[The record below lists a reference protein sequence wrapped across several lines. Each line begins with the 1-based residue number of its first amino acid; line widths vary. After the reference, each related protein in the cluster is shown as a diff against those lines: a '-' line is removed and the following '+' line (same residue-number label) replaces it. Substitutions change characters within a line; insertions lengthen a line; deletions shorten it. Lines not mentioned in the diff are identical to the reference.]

1 MLRFYT
7 PGRPLRF
14 GWPIGVVTVKIVPS
28 ILYVALSTMT
38 SQTDLSKLK
47 PTADSLLERAV
58 QAGHIPGVVAA
69 ASSSQ
74 GTVYEAAFGERAL
87 GQGVAMTPDTV
98 FWLASMTK
106 PIVGAAAMQ
115 LVEQGKLTLDEPA
128 AKFLPELAD
137 VKLLT
142 GWDSAGQLL
151 LQAPK
156 AQITLRQLLTHT
168 AGFTSDIWNA
178 DSARYLKTMNLPRA
192 GSGKKIALSVPLT
205 FEPGTRWEYGINI
218 DWAGQVIAAVSGM
231 RLGEYIQKN
240 IAEPLG
246 MDSTG
251 FRISPSMRARLAT
264 VHQRDPLTGTLSTT
278 PFEVS
283 QDTEFDP
290 GGGGLYST
298 AGDYLRFTRM
308 ILNQGRGNG
317 HQILK
322 PETVALM
329 SKNAMGPLRVNLLRT
344 QNPAA
349 SLDAE
354 FFTGIEKSWGLTFM
368 INEQQAPTGRSAG
381 SLAWA
386 GLPNAFFWIDPKKDL
401 AGVILMQVLPFVDP
415 HALGLFTA
423 YEKAVYE
430 QIG

>member
-1 MLRFYT
+1 M
-7 PGRPLRF
+7 
-14 GWPIGVVTVKIVPS
+14 ICS
-28 ILYVALSTMT
+28 I
-38 SQTDLSKLK
+38 DISKLK
-47 PTADSLLERAV
+47 PNADHLLQQAV
-58 QAGHIPGVVAA
+58 LAGHVPGVVAA
-69 ASSSQ
+69 ASSSE

-87 GQGVAMTPDTV
+87 GRGVAMTPDTV

-142 GWDSAGQLL
+142 GWDSSGQPL

-156 AQITLRQLLTHT
+156 AQMTLRQLLTHT
-168 AGFTSDIWNA
+168 AGFTSDIWNM

-218 DWAGQVIAAVSGM
+218 DWVGQVVAAVSGM

-240 IAEPLG
+240 ITEPLG
-246 MDSTG
+246 MTSTG
-251 FRISPSMRARLAT
+251 FRISPSMRTRLAT
-264 VHQRDPLTGTLSTT
+264 VHQRDTVTGMLSTT
-278 PFEVS
+278 PFEVP

-317 HQILK
+317 HQLLK

-329 SKNAMGPLRVNLLRT
+329 SKNAMGPLRVSLLRT

-354 FFTGIEKSWGLTFM
+354 FFPGIEKSWGLTFM
-368 INEQQAPTGRSAG
+368 INEQQAPTGRSTG

-401 AGVILMQVLPFVDP
+401 AGVILMQLLPFVDP
-415 HALGLFTA
+415 HAIGLFTA
-423 YEKAVYE
+423 YEKAVYAASE
-430 QIG
+430 

>member
-1 MLRFYT
+1 
-7 PGRPLRF
+7 
-14 GWPIGVVTVKIVPS
+14 
-28 ILYVALSTMT
+28 MT
-38 SQTDLSKLK
+38 KTLNTSKLK
-47 PTADSLLERAV
+47 QTADTVLLNAV
-58 QAGHIPGVVAA
+58 QAGHIPGVVASV
-69 ASSSQ
+69 SS
-74 GTVYEAAFGERAL
+74 GNDTLYEAAFGERAL

-128 AKFLPELAD
+128 AKILPELAE

-142 GWDSAGQLL
+142 GWDAAGKPLL
-151 LQAPK
+151 RAPK
-156 AQITLRQLLTHT
+156 TQITLRQLLTHT

-218 DWAGQVIAAVSGM
+218 DWAGQLVAAASGM
-231 RLGEYIQKN
+231 RLGEYLQKN
-240 IAEPLG
+240 ITGPLG
-246 MDSTG
+246 MSNTG
-251 FRISPSMRARLAT
+251 FRISANMRARLAT
-264 VHQRDPLTGTLSTT
+264 VHQRDPVTGALNTT
-278 PFEVS
+278 PFEVP
-283 QDTEFDP
+283 QETEFDP

-298 AGDYLRFTRM
+298 AGDYLRFSR
-308 ILNQGRGNG
+308 IVLNQGRGNG
-317 HQILK
+317 QQLLK
-322 PETVALM
+322 PETLALM
-329 SKNAMGPLRVNLLRT
+329 SKNAMGPLRVNFLST

-354 FFTGIEKSWGLTFM
+354 FFPGIEKTWGLTFM

-386 GLPNAFFWIDPKKDL
+386 GLPNAFFWIDPTKDL

-415 HALGLFTA
+415 RALGLFTD
-423 YEKAVYE
+423 YEKAVYAAYA
-430 QIG
+430 

>member
-1 MLRFYT
+1 
-7 PGRPLRF
+7 
-14 GWPIGVVTVKIVPS
+14 
-28 ILYVALSTMT
+28 MT
-38 SQTDLSKLK
+38 NTLTTSKLK
-47 PTADSLLERAV
+47 QTADAVLLNAV
-58 QAGHIPGVVAA
+58 QAGHIPGVVASV
-69 ASSSQ
+69 SSGH
-74 GTVYEAAFGERAL
+74 GTLYEAAFGERAL

-128 AKFLPELAD
+128 AKILPELAE

-142 GWDSAGQLL
+142 GWDAAGKPLL
-151 LQAPK
+151 RAPK
-156 AQITLRQLLTHT
+156 TQITLRQLLTHT

-218 DWAGQVIAAVSGM
+218 DWAGQLVAAASGM
-231 RLGEYIQKN
+231 RLGEYLQKN
-240 IAEPLG
+240 ITGPLG
-246 MDSTG
+246 MSNTG
-251 FRISPSMRARLAT
+251 FRISANMRARLAT
-264 VHQRDPLTGTLSTT
+264 VHQRDPVTGALNTT
-278 PFEVS
+278 PFEVP
-283 QDTEFDP
+283 QETEFDP

-298 AGDYLRFTRM
+298 AGDYLRFSRM

-317 HQILK
+317 QQLLK
-322 PETVALM
+322 PETLALM
-329 SKNAMGPLRVNLLRT
+329 SKNAMGPLRVNFLST

-354 FFTGIEKSWGLTFM
+354 FFPGIEKTWGLTFM

-386 GLPNAFFWIDPKKDL
+386 GLPNAFFWIDPTKDL

-415 HALGLFTA
+415 RALGLFTD
-423 YEKAVYE
+423 YETAVYAAYT
-430 QIG
+430 

>member
-1 MLRFYT
+1 MT
-7 PGRPLRF
+7 HPLN
-14 GWPIGVVTVKIVPS
+14 IS
-28 ILYVALSTMT
+28 A
-38 SQTDLSKLK
+38 LK
-47 PTADSLLERAV
+47 PSADALLKQAV
-58 QAGHIPGVVAA
+58 SAGHLPGVVAA
-69 ASSSQ
+69 ASSADE
-74 GTVYEAAFGERAL
+74 TVYEAAYGERKL

-115 LVEQGKLTLDEPA
+115 LVEQGKLKLDEPA
-128 AKFLPELAD
+128 ARVLPELAE

-142 GWDSAGQLL
+142 GWDAQGQPLL
-151 LQAPK
+151 RAPK
-156 AQITLRQLLTHT
+156 TQLTLRQLLTHT
-168 AGFTSDIWNA
+168 AGFTSDIWNI

-205 FEPGTRWEYGINI
+205 FEPGERWEYGINI
-218 DWAGQVIAAVSGM
+218 DWVGQMVAAASGM
-231 RLGEYIQKN
+231 RLGEYLQKN
-240 IAEPLG
+240 ITEPLG
-246 MDSTG
+246 MTSTG

-264 VHQRDPLTGTLSTT
+264 VHQRDPATGLLSPT
-278 PFEVS
+278 PFEVP
-283 QDTEFDP
+283 QETEFDP

-308 ILNQGRGNG
+308 ILKQGRGNG

-329 SKNAMGPLRVNLLRT
+329 STNAMGPLRVNLLRT

-354 FFTGIEKSWGLTFM
+354 FFPCVEKSWGLTFM
-368 INEQQAPTGRSAG
+368 INEQLAPTGRSAG

-386 GLPNAFFWIDPKKDL
+386 GVPNAFFWIDPKKDL
-401 AGVILMQVLPFVDP
+401 AGVILMQVLPFVDTQ
-415 HALGLFTA
+415 AIKLFTE
-423 YEKAVYE
+423 YEKAVYASVA
-430 QIG
+430 

>member
-1 MLRFYT
+1 MIC
-7 PGRPLRF
+7 
-14 GWPIGVVTVKIVPS
+14 PIDI
-28 ILYVALSTMT
+28 
-38 SQTDLSKLK
+38 SKLK
-47 PTADSLLERAV
+47 PTADGLLEQAV

-87 GQGVAMTPDTV
+87 GRGVAMTTDTV

-137 VKLLT
+137 VKLLS
-142 GWDSAGQLL
+142 GWDSTGQPVVR
-151 LQAPK
+151 APQ

-168 AGFTSDIWNA
+168 AGFTSDIWNV

-218 DWAGQVIAAVSGM
+218 DWAGQVVAAVSGM

-246 MDSTG
+246 MSNTG
-251 FRISPSMRARLAT
+251 FKISPSMRSRLAT
-264 VHQRDPLTGTLSTT
+264 VHQRDPLTGVLSTT

-317 HQILK
+317 NQILK
-322 PETVALM
+322 PETIALM
-329 SKNAMGPLRVNLLRT
+329 SKNAMGPLRVSLLRT

-354 FFTGIEKSWGLTFM
+354 FFPGIEKSWGLTFM
-368 INEQQAPTGRSAG
+368 INEQQAPTGRSIG

-415 HALGLFTA
+415 HAIGLFTA
-423 YEKAVYE
+423 YEKAVYAANE
-430 QIG
+430 

>member
-1 MLRFYT
+1 MT
-7 PGRPLRF
+7 N
-14 GWPIGVVTVKIVPS
+14 PIDI
-28 ILYVALSTMT
+28 
-38 SQTDLSKLK
+38 SKLK
-47 PTADSLLERAV
+47 QNADGLLEQAV
-58 QAGHIPGVVAA
+58 QAGQIPGVVAA

-137 VKLLT
+137 VKLLS
-142 GWDSAGQLL
+142 GWDSNGQPL

-178 DSARYLKTMNLPRA
+178 DSARYLKTMGLPRA

-218 DWAGQVIAAVSGM
+218 DWAGQVVAAVSGM

-240 IAEPLG
+240 ITEPLG
-246 MDSTG
+246 MGSTG
-251 FRISPSMRARLAT
+251 FRITPSMRARLAT
-264 VHQRDPLTGTLSTT
+264 VHQRDAHSGLLNTT
-278 PFEVS
+278 PFEVP
-283 QDTEFDP
+283 QETEFDP

-298 AGDYLRFTRM
+298 AGDYLSFTRM

-329 SKNAMGPLRVNLLRT
+329 SKNAMGPLRVGLLRT
-344 QNPAA
+344 QNTAA

-354 FFTGIEKSWGLTFM
+354 FFTGIEKTWGLTFM

-401 AGVILMQVLPFVDP
+401 AGVILMQVLPFVDT
-415 HALGLFTA
+415 HAIGLFTA
-423 YEKAVYE
+423 YEKAVYTACA
-430 QIG
+430 

>member
-1 MLRFYT
+1 MIS
-7 PGRPLRF
+7 
-14 GWPIGVVTVKIVPS
+14 PIDI
-28 ILYVALSTMT
+28 
-38 SQTDLSKLK
+38 SKLK
-47 PTADSLLERAV
+47 PTADGLLEQAV
-58 QAGHIPGVVAA
+58 QAGHVPGVVAA

-142 GWDSAGQLL
+142 GWDSTGQPLVR
-151 LQAPK
+151 APK

-168 AGFTSDIWNA
+168 AGFTSDIWNV

-218 DWAGQVIAAVSGM
+218 DWAGQVVAAVSGM
-231 RLGEYIQKN
+231 RLGAYIQKN
-240 IAEPLG
+240 ITEPLG
-246 MDSTG
+246 MSSTG
-251 FRISPSMRARLAT
+251 FRISPSMRSRLAT
-264 VHQRDPLTGTLSTT
+264 VHQRDPLTGVLNTT
-278 PFEVS
+278 PFEVP
-283 QDTEFDP
+283 QETEFDP

-317 HQILK
+317 HQILQ
-322 PETVALM
+322 PETIALM
-329 SKNAMGPLRVNLLRT
+329 SKNAMGPLRVSLLRT

-415 HALGLFTA
+415 QAIGLFTA
-423 YEKAVYE
+423 YEKAVYAAT
-430 QIG
+430 

>member
-1 MLRFYT
+1 M
-7 PGRPLRF
+7 
-14 GWPIGVVTVKIVPS
+14 ICS
-28 ILYVALSTMT
+28 I
-38 SQTDLSKLK
+38 DISKLK
-47 PTADSLLERAV
+47 PNADHLLQQAV
-58 QAGHIPGVVAA
+58 LAGHVPGVVAA
-69 ASSSQ
+69 ASSSE

-87 GQGVAMTPDTV
+87 GRGVAMTPDTV

-142 GWDSAGQLL
+142 GWDSSGQPL

-156 AQITLRQLLTHT
+156 AQMTLRQLLTHT
-168 AGFTSDIWNA
+168 AGFTSDIWNM

-192 GSGKKIALSVPLT
+192 GSGKKVALSVPLT

-218 DWAGQVIAAVSGM
+218 DWVGQVVAAVSGM

-240 IAEPLG
+240 ITEPLG
-246 MDSTG
+246 MTSTG
-251 FRISPSMRARLAT
+251 FRISPSMRTRLAT
-264 VHQRDPLTGTLSTT
+264 VHQRDTVTGMLSTT
-278 PFEVS
+278 PFEVP

-317 HQILK
+317 HQLLK

-329 SKNAMGPLRVNLLRT
+329 SKNAMGPLRVSLLRT

-354 FFTGIEKSWGLTFM
+354 FFPGIEKSWGLTFM
-368 INEQQAPTGRSAG
+368 INEQQAPTGRSTG

-401 AGVILMQVLPFVDP
+401 AGVILMQLLPFVDP
-415 HALGLFTA
+415 HAIGLFTA
-423 YEKAVYE
+423 YEKAVYAASE
-430 QIG
+430 

>member
-1 MLRFYT
+1 M
-7 PGRPLRF
+7 
-14 GWPIGVVTVKIVPS
+14 ICS
-28 ILYVALSTMT
+28 I
-38 SQTDLSKLK
+38 DISKLK
-47 PTADSLLERAV
+47 PNADHLLQQAV
-58 QAGHIPGVVAA
+58 QAGHVPGVVVA
-69 ASSSQ
+69 ASSSE

-87 GQGVAMTPDTV
+87 GRGVAMTPDTV

-128 AKFLPELAD
+128 AKFLPELAG

-142 GWDSAGQLL
+142 GWDSSGQPL

-168 AGFTSDIWNA
+168 AGFTSDIWNV

-218 DWAGQVIAAVSGM
+218 DWVGQVVAAVSGM

-246 MDSTG
+246 MGSTG
-251 FRISPSMRARLAT
+251 FKISPSMRSRLAT
-264 VHQRDPLTGTLSTT
+264 VHQRDTLTGVLSPTS
-278 PFEVS
+278 FEVS

-317 HQILK
+317 HQLLK

-329 SKNAMGPLRVNLLRT
+329 SKNAMGPLRVSLLRT

-354 FFTGIEKSWGLTFM
+354 FFPGIEKSWGLTFM
-368 INEQQAPTGRSAG
+368 INEQQAPTGRSTG

-401 AGVILMQVLPFVDP
+401 AGVILMQLLPFVDP
-415 HALGLFTA
+415 HAIGLFTA
-423 YEKAVYE
+423 YEKAVYAASE
-430 QIG
+430 

>member
-1 MLRFYT
+1 MT
-7 PGRPLRF
+7 N
-14 GWPIGVVTVKIVPS
+14 
-28 ILYVALSTMT
+28 ILNT
-38 SQTDLSKLK
+38 SKLK
-47 PTADSLLERAV
+47 QTADTVLLNAV
-58 QAGHIPGVVAA
+58 QVGHIPGVVASV
-69 ASSSQ
+69 SS
-74 GTVYEAAFGERAL
+74 GNDTLYEAAFGERAL

-128 AKFLPELAD
+128 AKILPELAE

-142 GWDSAGQLL
+142 GWDAAGKPLL
-151 LQAPK
+151 RSPTT
-156 AQITLRQLLTHT
+156 QITLRQLLTHT

-218 DWAGQVIAAVSGM
+218 DWAGQLVAAASGM
-231 RLGEYIQKN
+231 RLGEYLQKN
-240 IAEPLG
+240 ITGPLG
-246 MDSTG
+246 MSSTG
-251 FRISPSMRARLAT
+251 FRISANMRARLAT
-264 VHQRDPLTGTLSTT
+264 VHQRDPVTGALNTT
-278 PFEVS
+278 PFEVP
-283 QDTEFDP
+283 QETEFDP
-290 GGGGLYST
+290 GGGGMYST
-298 AGDYLRFTRM
+298 AGDYLRFSRM

-317 HQILK
+317 QQLLK
-322 PETVALM
+322 PETLALM
-329 SKNAMGPLRVNLLRT
+329 SKNAMGPLRVNFLRT

-349 SLDAE
+349 SLDTE
-354 FFTGIEKSWGLTFM
+354 FFPGIEKTWGLTFM

-386 GLPNAFFWIDPKKDL
+386 GLPNAFFWIDPTKDL

-415 HALGLFTA
+415 RALGLFTD
-423 YEKAVYE
+423 YETAVYAAYT
-430 QIG
+430 

>member
-1 MLRFYT
+1 M
-7 PGRPLRF
+7 
-14 GWPIGVVTVKIVPS
+14 ICS
-28 ILYVALSTMT
+28 I
-38 SQTDLSKLK
+38 DISKLK
-47 PTADSLLERAV
+47 PNADHLLQQAV
-58 QAGHIPGVVAA
+58 QAGHVPGVVAA
-69 ASSSQ
+69 ASSSE

-87 GQGVAMTPDTV
+87 GRGVAMTPDTV

-128 AKFLPELAD
+128 AKFLPELAG

-142 GWDSAGQLL
+142 GWDSSGQPL

-168 AGFTSDIWNA
+168 AGFTSDIWNV

-218 DWAGQVIAAVSGM
+218 DWVGQVVAAVSGM

-246 MDSTG
+246 MGSTG
-251 FRISPSMRARLAT
+251 FKISPSMRSRLAT
-264 VHQRDPLTGTLSTT
+264 VHQRDTLTGVLSPTS
-278 PFEVS
+278 FEVS

-317 HQILK
+317 HQLLK

-329 SKNAMGPLRVNLLRT
+329 SKNAMGPLRVSLLRT

-354 FFTGIEKSWGLTFM
+354 IFPGIEKSWGLTFM
-368 INEQQAPTGRSAG
+368 INEQQAPTGRSTG

-401 AGVILMQVLPFVDP
+401 AGVILMQLLPFVDP
-415 HALGLFTA
+415 HAIGLFTA
-423 YEKAVYE
+423 YEKAVYAASE
-430 QIG
+430 

>member
-1 MLRFYT
+1 MIC
-7 PGRPLRF
+7 
-14 GWPIGVVTVKIVPS
+14 PIDI
-28 ILYVALSTMT
+28 
-38 SQTDLSKLK
+38 SKLK
-47 PTADSLLERAV
+47 PTADNLLEQAV

-74 GTVYEAAFGERAL
+74 DTVYEAAFGERAL

-142 GWDSAGQLL
+142 GWDSTGQPVVR
-151 LQAPK
+151 APL

-168 AGFTSDIWNA
+168 AGFTSDIWNV

-218 DWAGQVIAAVSGM
+218 DWVGQIVAAVSGM

-246 MDSTG
+246 MGSTG
-251 FRISPSMRARLAT
+251 FKISPSMRTRLAT
-264 VHQRDPLTGTLSTT
+264 VHQRDTLTGVLSPT

-322 PETVALM
+322 PETIALM
-329 SKNAMGPLRVNLLRT
+329 SKNAMGPLRVGLLRT

-354 FFTGIEKSWGLTFM
+354 FFPGIEKSWGLTCM
-368 INEQQAPTGRSAG
+368 INEQQAPTGRSTG

-415 HALGLFTA
+415 HAIGLFTE
-423 YEKAVYE
+423 YEKAVYAASE
-430 QIG
+430 

>member
-1 MLRFYT
+1 
-7 PGRPLRF
+7 
-14 GWPIGVVTVKIVPS
+14 
-28 ILYVALSTMT
+28 MT
-38 SQTDLSKLK
+38 KTLNTSKLK
-47 PTADSLLERAV
+47 QTADTVLLNAV
-58 QAGHIPGVVAA
+58 QAGHIPGVVASV
-69 ASSSQ
+69 SS
-74 GTVYEAAFGERAL
+74 GNDTLYEAAFGERAL

-128 AKFLPELAD
+128 AKILPELAE

-142 GWDSAGQLL
+142 GWDAAGKHLL
-151 LQAPK
+151 RAPK
-156 AQITLRQLLTHT
+156 TQITLRQLLTHT
-168 AGFTSDIWNA
+168 AGFTSDLWTA

-218 DWAGQVIAAVSGM
+218 DWAGQLVAAASGM
-231 RLGEYIQKN
+231 RLGEYLQKN
-240 IAEPLG
+240 ITGPLG
-246 MDSTG
+246 MSNTG
-251 FRISPSMRARLAT
+251 FRISANMRARLAT
-264 VHQRDPLTGTLSTT
+264 VHQRDPVTGALNTT
-278 PFEVS
+278 PFEVP
-283 QDTEFDP
+283 QETEFDP

-298 AGDYLRFTRM
+298 AGDYLRFSRM

-317 HQILK
+317 QQLLK
-322 PETVALM
+322 PETLALM
-329 SKNAMGPLRVNLLRT
+329 SKNAMGPLRVNFLST

-354 FFTGIEKSWGLTFM
+354 FFPGIEKTWGLTFM

-386 GLPNAFFWIDPKKDL
+386 GLPNAFFWIDPTKDL

-415 HALGLFTA
+415 RALGLFTD
-423 YEKAVYE
+423 YETAVYAAYT
-430 QIG
+430 

>member
-1 MLRFYT
+1 M
-7 PGRPLRF
+7 
-14 GWPIGVVTVKIVPS
+14 ICS
-28 ILYVALSTMT
+28 I
-38 SQTDLSKLK
+38 DISKLK
-47 PTADSLLERAV
+47 PNADHLLQQAV
-58 QAGHIPGVVAA
+58 LAGHVPGVVAA
-69 ASSSQ
+69 ASSSE

-87 GQGVAMTPDTV
+87 GRGVAMTPDTV

-142 GWDSAGQLL
+142 GWDSSGQPL

-168 AGFTSDIWNA
+168 AGFTSDIWNM

-218 DWAGQVIAAVSGM
+218 DWVGQVVAAVSGM

-240 IAEPLG
+240 ITEPLG
-246 MDSTG
+246 MTSTG
-251 FRISPSMRARLAT
+251 FRISPSMRTRLAT
-264 VHQRDPLTGTLSTT
+264 VHQRDTVTGVLNTT
-278 PFEVS
+278 PFEVP

-317 HQILK
+317 HQLLK

-329 SKNAMGPLRVNLLRT
+329 SKNAMGPLRVSLLRT

-354 FFTGIEKSWGLTFM
+354 FFPGIEKSWGLTFM
-368 INEQQAPTGRSAG
+368 INEQQAPTGRSTG
-381 SLAWA
+381 GLAWA

-401 AGVILMQVLPFVDP
+401 AGVILMQLLPFVDP
-415 HALGLFTA
+415 HAIGLFTA
-423 YEKAVYE
+423 YEKAVYAASE
-430 QIG
+430 

>member
-1 MLRFYT
+1 M
-7 PGRPLRF
+7 
-14 GWPIGVVTVKIVPS
+14 ICS
-28 ILYVALSTMT
+28 I
-38 SQTDLSKLK
+38 DISKLN
-47 PTADSLLERAV
+47 PNADHLLQQAV
-58 QAGHIPGVVAA
+58 QAGHVPGVVAA

-87 GQGVAMTPDTV
+87 GRGVAMTPDTV

-128 AKFLPELAD
+128 AKFLPELAG

-142 GWDSAGQLL
+142 GWDSSGQPL

-168 AGFTSDIWNA
+168 AGFTSDIWNV

-218 DWAGQVIAAVSGM
+218 DWVGQVVAAVSGM

-246 MDSTG
+246 MGSTG
-251 FRISPSMRARLAT
+251 FKISPSMRSRLAT
-264 VHQRDPLTGTLSTT
+264 VHQRDTLTGVLSPTS
-278 PFEVS
+278 FEVS

-317 HQILK
+317 HQLLK

-329 SKNAMGPLRVNLLRT
+329 SKNAMGPLRVSLLRT

-354 FFTGIEKSWGLTFM
+354 FFPGIEKSWGLTFM
-368 INEQQAPTGRSAG
+368 INEQQAPTGRSTG

-401 AGVILMQVLPFVDP
+401 AGVILMQLLPFVDP
-415 HALGLFTA
+415 HAIGLFTA
-423 YEKAVYE
+423 YEKAVYAASE
-430 QIG
+430 

>member
-1 MLRFYT
+1 
-7 PGRPLRF
+7 
-14 GWPIGVVTVKIVPS
+14 
-28 ILYVALSTMT
+28 MT
-38 SQTDLSKLK
+38 KTLNTSKLK
-47 PTADSLLERAV
+47 QTADTVLLNAV
-58 QAGHIPGVVAA
+58 QAGHIPGVVASV
-69 ASSSQ
+69 SS
-74 GTVYEAAFGERAL
+74 GNDTLYEAAFGERAL

-128 AKFLPELAD
+128 AKILPELAE

-142 GWDSAGQLL
+142 GWDAAGKPLL
-151 LQAPK
+151 RAPK
-156 AQITLRQLLTHT
+156 TQITLRQLLTHT

-218 DWAGQVIAAVSGM
+218 DWAGQLVAAASGM
-231 RLGEYIQKN
+231 RLGEYLQKN
-240 IAEPLG
+240 ITGPLG
-246 MDSTG
+246 MSNTG
-251 FRISPSMRARLAT
+251 FRISANMRARLAT
-264 VHQRDPLTGTLSTT
+264 VHQRDPVTGALNTT
-278 PFEVS
+278 PFEVP
-283 QDTEFDP
+283 QETEFDP

-298 AGDYLRFTRM
+298 AGDYLRFSRM

-317 HQILK
+317 QQLLK
-322 PETVALM
+322 SETLALM
-329 SKNAMGPLRVNLLRT
+329 SKNAMGPLRVNFLST

-354 FFTGIEKSWGLTFM
+354 FFPGIEKTWGLTFM

-386 GLPNAFFWIDPKKDL
+386 GLPNAFFWIDPTKDL

-415 HALGLFTA
+415 RALGLFTD
-423 YEKAVYE
+423 YEKAVYAAYA
-430 QIG
+430 

>member
-1 MLRFYT
+1 
-7 PGRPLRF
+7 
-14 GWPIGVVTVKIVPS
+14 
-28 ILYVALSTMT
+28 MT
-38 SQTDLSKLK
+38 KTLNTSKLK
-47 PTADSLLERAV
+47 QTADTVLLNAV
-58 QAGHIPGVVAA
+58 QAGHIPGVVASV
-69 ASSSQ
+69 SS
-74 GTVYEAAFGERAL
+74 GNDTLYEAAFGERAL

-128 AKFLPELAD
+128 AKILPELAE

-142 GWDSAGQLL
+142 GWDAAGKPLL
-151 LQAPK
+151 RAPTT
-156 AQITLRQLLTHT
+156 QITLRQLLTHT

-218 DWAGQVIAAVSGM
+218 DWAGQLVAAASGM
-231 RLGEYIQKN
+231 RLGEYLQKN
-240 IAEPLG
+240 ITGPLG
-246 MDSTG
+246 MSNTG
-251 FRISPSMRARLAT
+251 FRISANMRARLAT
-264 VHQRDPLTGTLSTT
+264 VHQRDPVTGALNTT
-278 PFEVS
+278 PFEVP
-283 QDTEFDP
+283 QETEFDP

-298 AGDYLRFTRM
+298 AGDYLRFSRM

-317 HQILK
+317 QQLLK
-322 PETVALM
+322 PETLALM
-329 SKNAMGPLRVNLLRT
+329 SKNAMGPLRVNFLST

-354 FFTGIEKSWGLTFM
+354 FFPGIEKTWGLTFM

-386 GLPNAFFWIDPKKDL
+386 GLPNAFFWIDPTKDL

-415 HALGLFTA
+415 RALGLFTD
-423 YEKAVYE
+423 YEKAVYAAYA
-430 QIG
+430 

>member
-1 MLRFYT
+1 MNSR
-7 PGRPLRF
+7 
-14 GWPIGVVTVKIVPS
+14 I
-28 ILYVALSTMT
+28 
-38 SQTDLSKLK
+38 DLSKLK
-47 PTADSLLERAV
+47 SNADNLLQCAV
-58 QAGHIPGVVAA
+58 KAGHVPGVVAA
-69 ASSSQ
+69 ASTSQ
-74 GTVYEAAFGERAL
+74 GTVYEAAYGERAL
-87 GQGVAMTPDTV
+87 GRGGAMTPDTV

-106 PIVGAAAMQ
+106 PLVGAAAMQ
-115 LVEQGKLTLDEPA
+115 LVERGKLTLDEPA
-128 AKFLPELAD
+128 AKFLPELAE
-137 VKLLT
+137 VKLLA
-142 GWDSAGQLL
+142 GWDASGQPVM
-151 LQAPK
+151 QAPK
-156 AQITLRQLLTHT
+156 TQITLRQLLTHT
-168 AGFTSDIWNA
+168 AGFTSDIWNVN
-178 DSARYLKTMNLPRA
+178 SARYLKTMNLPRA

-218 DWAGQVIAAVSGM
+218 DWAGQVVASVSGM

-246 MDSTG
+246 MSSTG
-251 FRISPSMRARLAT
+251 FKISPNMRARLAT
-264 VHQRDPLTGTLSTT
+264 VHQRDILTGVLSTT

-329 SKNAMGPLRVNLLRT
+329 SKNAMGPLRVSLLRT

-354 FFTGIEKSWGLTFM
+354 FFPGVEKSWGLTFM

-423 YEKAVYE
+423 YEKAVYAACE
-430 QIG
+430 

>member
-1 MLRFYT
+1 MIC
-7 PGRPLRF
+7 
-14 GWPIGVVTVKIVPS
+14 PIDI
-28 ILYVALSTMT
+28 
-38 SQTDLSKLK
+38 SKLK
-47 PTADSLLERAV
+47 PTADTLLKQAV
-58 QAGHIPGVVAA
+58 QAGHVPGVVAA
-69 ASSSQ
+69 ASSSE
-74 GTVYEAAFGERAL
+74 GTIYEAAFGERAL

-128 AKFLPELAD
+128 AQFLPELAD

-142 GWDSAGQLL
+142 GWDSTGQPVVR
-151 LQAPK
+151 APQ

-168 AGFTSDIWNA
+168 AGFTSDIWNV

-218 DWAGQVIAAVSGM
+218 DWVGQVVAAVSGM

-240 IAEPLG
+240 ITEPLG
-246 MDSTG
+246 MTSTG
-251 FRISPSMRARLAT
+251 FRISPSMRMRLAT
-264 VHQRDPLTGTLSTT
+264 VHQRDTVTGTLSTT

-317 HQILK
+317 HQLLK
-322 PETVALM
+322 PETIALM
-329 SKNAMGPLRVNLLRT
+329 SKNAMGPLRVSLLHT

-354 FFTGIEKSWGLTFM
+354 FFPGIEKSWGLTFM
-368 INEQQAPTGRSAG
+368 INEQQAPTGRSTG

-415 HALGLFTA
+415 QALGLFTA
-423 YEKAVYE
+423 YEKSVYAASE
-430 QIG
+430 

>member
-142 GWDSAGQLL
+142 GWDSAGQPL

-192 GSGKKIALSVPLT
+192 GSGKKIALSVPLI

-344 QNPAA
+344 QNQAA

>member
-1 MLRFYT
+1 
-7 PGRPLRF
+7 
-14 GWPIGVVTVKIVPS
+14 
-28 ILYVALSTMT
+28 MT
-38 SQTDLSKLK
+38 NTLTTSKLK
-47 PTADSLLERAV
+47 QTADTVLLNAV
-58 QAGHIPGVVAA
+58 QAGHIPGVVASV
-69 ASSSQ
+69 SS
-74 GTVYEAAFGERAL
+74 GNDTLYEAAFGERAL

-128 AKFLPELAD
+128 AKILPELAE

-142 GWDSAGQLL
+142 GWDAAGKPLL
-151 LQAPK
+151 RAPK
-156 AQITLRQLLTHT
+156 TQITLRQLLTHT

-218 DWAGQVIAAVSGM
+218 DWAGQLVAAASGM
-231 RLGEYIQKN
+231 RLGEYLQKN
-240 IAEPLG
+240 ITGPLG
-246 MDSTG
+246 MSNTG
-251 FRISPSMRARLAT
+251 FRISANMRARLAT
-264 VHQRDPLTGTLSTT
+264 VHQRDPVTGALNTT
-278 PFEVS
+278 PFEVP
-283 QDTEFDP
+283 QETEFDP

-298 AGDYLRFTRM
+298 AGDYLRFSRM

-317 HQILK
+317 QQLLK
-322 PETVALM
+322 PETLALM
-329 SKNAMGPLRVNLLRT
+329 SKNAMGPLRVNFLST

-354 FFTGIEKSWGLTFM
+354 FFPGIEKTWGLTFM

-386 GLPNAFFWIDPKKDL
+386 GLPNAFFWIDPTKDL

-415 HALGLFTA
+415 RALGLFTD
-423 YEKAVYE
+423 YEKAVYAAYA
-430 QIG
+430 

>member
-1 MLRFYT
+1 
-7 PGRPLRF
+7 
-14 GWPIGVVTVKIVPS
+14 
-28 ILYVALSTMT
+28 
-38 SQTDLSKLK
+38 
-47 PTADSLLERAV
+47 
-58 QAGHIPGVVAA
+58 
-69 ASSSQ
+69 
-74 GTVYEAAFGERAL
+74 
-87 GQGVAMTPDTV
+87 
-98 FWLASMTK
+98 MTK

-142 GWDSAGQLL
+142 GWDSSGQPL

-156 AQITLRQLLTHT
+156 TQITLRQLLTHT
-168 AGFTSDIWNA
+168 AGFTSDIWNM

-218 DWAGQVIAAVSGM
+218 DWVGQVVAAVSGM

-240 IAEPLG
+240 ITEPLG
-246 MDSTG
+246 MTSTG
-251 FRISPSMRARLAT
+251 FRISPSMRTRLAT
-264 VHQRDPLTGTLSTT
+264 VHQRDTVTGMLSTT
-278 PFEVS
+278 PFEVP

-308 ILNQGRGNG
+308 ILSQGRSNG
-317 HQILK
+317 HQLLK

-329 SKNAMGPLRVNLLRT
+329 SKNAMGPLRVSLLRT

-354 FFTGIEKSWGLTFM
+354 FFPGIEKSWGLTFM
-368 INEQQAPTGRSAG
+368 INEQQAPTGRSTG

-415 HALGLFTA
+415 HAIGLFTA
-423 YEKAVYE
+423 YEKAVYAASV
-430 QIG
+430 

>member
-1 MLRFYT
+1 
-7 PGRPLRF
+7 
-14 GWPIGVVTVKIVPS
+14 
-28 ILYVALSTMT
+28 MT
-38 SQTDLSKLK
+38 SPIDISKLK
-47 PTADSLLERAV
+47 PTADALLEQAV
-58 QAGHIPGVVAA
+58 QAGHVPGVVAA

-87 GQGVAMTPDTV
+87 GQGAAMTPDTV

-142 GWDSAGQLL
+142 GWNSSGQPVVR
-151 LQAPK
+151 APK
-156 AQITLRQLLTHT
+156 TQITLRQLLTHT
-168 AGFTSDIWNA
+168 AGFTSDIWNV

-218 DWAGQVIAAVSGM
+218 DWVGQVVAAVSGM

-240 IAEPLG
+240 ITEPLG
-246 MDSTG
+246 MNSTG
-251 FRISPSMRARLAT
+251 FRISPSMRSRLAT
-264 VHQRDPLTGTLSTT
+264 VHQRDTLTGVLNTT
-278 PFEVS
+278 PFEVP
-283 QDTEFDP
+283 QETEFDP

-317 HQILK
+317 QQLLK
-322 PETVALM
+322 PETIALM
-329 SKNAMGPLRVNLLRT
+329 SKNAMGPLRVSLLHT

-354 FFTGIEKSWGLTFM
+354 FFPGIEKSWGLTFM

-415 HALGLFTA
+415 HAIGLFTA
-423 YEKAVYE
+423 YEKAVYAASA
-430 QIG
+430 

>member
-1 MLRFYT
+1 M
-7 PGRPLRF
+7 
-14 GWPIGVVTVKIVPS
+14 ICS
-28 ILYVALSTMT
+28 I
-38 SQTDLSKLK
+38 DISKLK
-47 PTADSLLERAV
+47 PNADHLLQQAV
-58 QAGHIPGVVAA
+58 LAGHVPGVVAA
-69 ASSSQ
+69 ASSSE

-87 GQGVAMTPDTV
+87 GRGVAMTPDTV

-115 LVEQGKLTLDEPA
+115 LVEQGKVTLDEPA

-142 GWDSAGQLL
+142 GWDSSGQPL

-168 AGFTSDIWNA
+168 AGFTSDIWNM

-218 DWAGQVIAAVSGM
+218 DWVGQVVAAVSGM

-240 IAEPLG
+240 ITEPLG
-246 MDSTG
+246 MTSTG
-251 FRISPSMRARLAT
+251 FRISPSMRTRLAT
-264 VHQRDPLTGTLSTT
+264 VHQRDTVTGMLSTT
-278 PFEVS
+278 PFEVP

-317 HQILK
+317 HQLLK

-329 SKNAMGPLRVNLLRT
+329 SKNAMGPLRVSLLRT

-354 FFTGIEKSWGLTFM
+354 FFPGIEKSWGLTFM
-368 INEQQAPTGRSAG
+368 ITEQQPPTGRSTG

-401 AGVILMQVLPFVDP
+401 AGVILMQLLPFVDP
-415 HALGLFTA
+415 HAIGLFTA
-423 YEKAVYE
+423 YEKAVYAASE
-430 QIG
+430 

>member
-1 MLRFYT
+1 M
-7 PGRPLRF
+7 
-14 GWPIGVVTVKIVPS
+14 ICS
-28 ILYVALSTMT
+28 I
-38 SQTDLSKLK
+38 DISKLK
-47 PTADSLLERAV
+47 PNADHLLEQAV
-58 QAGHIPGVVAA
+58 LAGHVPGVVAA
-69 ASSSQ
+69 ASSSE

-87 GQGVAMTPDTV
+87 GRGVAMTPDTV

-142 GWDSAGQLL
+142 GWDSSGQPL

-168 AGFTSDIWNA
+168 AGFTSDIWNM

-218 DWAGQVIAAVSGM
+218 DWVGQVVAAVSGM

-240 IAEPLG
+240 ITEPLG
-246 MDSTG
+246 MTSTG
-251 FRISPSMRARLAT
+251 FRISPSMRTRLAT
-264 VHQRDPLTGTLSTT
+264 VHQRDTVTGMLSTT
-278 PFEVS
+278 PFEVP

-317 HQILK
+317 HQLLK

-329 SKNAMGPLRVNLLRT
+329 SKNAMGPLRVSLLRT

-354 FFTGIEKSWGLTFM
+354 FFPGIEKSWGLTFM
-368 INEQQAPTGRSAG
+368 INEQQAPTGRSTG

-401 AGVILMQVLPFVDP
+401 AGVILMQLLPFVDP
-415 HALGLFTA
+415 HAIGLFTT
-423 YEKAVYE
+423 YEKAVYAASE
-430 QIG
+430 

>member
-1 MLRFYT
+1 M
-7 PGRPLRF
+7 
-14 GWPIGVVTVKIVPS
+14 
-28 ILYVALSTMT
+28 MT
-38 SQTDLSKLK
+38 KTLNTSKLK
-47 PTADSLLERAV
+47 QTADTVLLNAV
-58 QAGHIPGVVAA
+58 QAGHIPGVVASV
-69 ASSSQ
+69 SS
-74 GTVYEAAFGERAL
+74 GNDTLYEAAFGERAL

-128 AKFLPELAD
+128 AKILPELAE

-142 GWDSAGQLL
+142 GWDAAGKPLL
-151 LQAPK
+151 RAPK
-156 AQITLRQLLTHT
+156 TQITLRQLLTHT

-218 DWAGQVIAAVSGM
+218 DWAGQLVAAASGM
-231 RLGEYIQKN
+231 RLGEYLQKN
-240 IAEPLG
+240 ITGPLG
-246 MDSTG
+246 MSNTG
-251 FRISPSMRARLAT
+251 FRISANMRARLAT
-264 VHQRDPLTGTLSTT
+264 VHQRDPVTGALNTT
-278 PFEVS
+278 PFEVP
-283 QDTEFDP
+283 QETEFDP

-298 AGDYLRFTRM
+298 AGDYLRFSRM

-317 HQILK
+317 QQLLK
-322 PETVALM
+322 PETLALM
-329 SKNAMGPLRVNLLRT
+329 SKNAMGPLRVNFLRT

-354 FFTGIEKSWGLTFM
+354 FFPGLEKTWGLTFM

-386 GLPNAFFWIDPKKDL
+386 GLPNAFFWIDPTKDL

-415 HALGLFTA
+415 RALGLFTD
-423 YEKAVYE
+423 YEKAVYAAYT
-430 QIG
+430 

>member
-1 MLRFYT
+1 M
-7 PGRPLRF
+7 
-14 GWPIGVVTVKIVPS
+14 ICS
-28 ILYVALSTMT
+28 I
-38 SQTDLSKLK
+38 DISKLK
-47 PTADSLLERAV
+47 PNADHLLQQAV
-58 QAGHIPGVVAA
+58 QAGHVPGVVAA

-87 GQGVAMTPDTV
+87 GRGVAMTPDTV

-128 AKFLPELAD
+128 AKFLPELAG

-142 GWDSAGQLL
+142 GWDSSGQPL

-168 AGFTSDIWNA
+168 AGFTSDIWNV

-218 DWAGQVIAAVSGM
+218 DWVGQVVAAVSGM

-246 MDSTG
+246 MGSTG
-251 FRISPSMRARLAT
+251 FKISPSMRSRLAT
-264 VHQRDPLTGTLSTT
+264 VHQRDTLTGVLSPTS
-278 PFEVS
+278 FEVS

-317 HQILK
+317 HQLLK

-329 SKNAMGPLRVNLLRT
+329 SKNAMGPLRVSLLRT

-354 FFTGIEKSWGLTFM
+354 FFPGIEKSWGLTFM
-368 INEQQAPTGRSAG
+368 INEQQAPTGRSTG

-401 AGVILMQVLPFVDP
+401 AGVILMQLLPFVDP
-415 HALGLFTA
+415 RAIGLFTA
-423 YEKAVYE
+423 YEKAVYAASE
-430 QIG
+430 

>member
-1 MLRFYT
+1 
-7 PGRPLRF
+7 
-14 GWPIGVVTVKIVPS
+14 
-28 ILYVALSTMT
+28 MT
-38 SQTDLSKLK
+38 NTLNTSKLK
-47 PTADSLLERAV
+47 QTADTLLLNAI
-58 QAGHIPGVVAA
+58 QAGHIPGVVASV
-69 ASSSQ
+69 SS
-74 GTVYEAAFGERAL
+74 GNDTLYEGAFGERAL

-106 PIVGAAAMQ
+106 PLVGAAAMQ

-128 AKFLPELAD
+128 AKILPELAE

-142 GWDSAGQLL
+142 GWDAAGKPLL
-151 LQAPK
+151 RAPK
-156 AQITLRQLLTHT
+156 TQITLRQLLTHT

-218 DWAGQVIAAVSGM
+218 DWAGQLVAAASGM
-231 RLGEYIQKN
+231 RLGEYLQKN
-240 IAEPLG
+240 ITGPLG
-246 MDSTG
+246 MSNTG
-251 FRISPSMRARLAT
+251 FRISANMRARLAT
-264 VHQRDPLTGTLSTT
+264 VHQRDPVTGALNTT
-278 PFEVS
+278 PFEVP
-283 QDTEFDP
+283 QETEFDP

-298 AGDYLRFTRM
+298 AGDYLRFSRM

-317 HQILK
+317 QQLLK
-322 PETVALM
+322 PETLALM
-329 SKNAMGPLRVNLLRT
+329 SKNAMGPLRVNFLST

-354 FFTGIEKSWGLTFM
+354 FFPGIEKTWGLTFM

-386 GLPNAFFWIDPKKDL
+386 GLPNAFFWIDPTKDL

-415 HALGLFTA
+415 RALGLFTD
-423 YEKAVYE
+423 YEKAVYAAYA
-430 QIG
+430 

>member
-1 MLRFYT
+1 MT
-7 PGRPLRF
+7 
-14 GWPIGVVTVKIVPS
+14 TS
-28 ILYVALSTMT
+28 IDTSRLKSVA
-38 SQTDLSKLK
+38 D
-47 PTADSLLERAV
+47 ALLQQAV
-58 QAGHIPGVVAA
+58 GAGHIPGVVAA
-69 ASSSQ
+69 ASSAE

-87 GQGVAMTPDTV
+87 GKGVPMTPDTV

-128 AKFLPELAD
+128 AKILPELAE

-142 GWDSAGQLL
+142 GWDTNGQPLL
-151 LQAPK
+151 RAPTS
-156 AQITLRQLLTHT
+156 QITLRQLLTHT

-205 FEPGTRWEYGINI
+205 FEPGERWEYGINI
-218 DWAGQVIAAVSGM
+218 DWAGQLVAAASGM

-240 IAEPLG
+240 ITEPLG
-246 MDSTG
+246 MQSTG
-251 FRISPSMRARLAT
+251 FKISPSMRARLAT
-264 VHQRDPLTGTLSTT
+264 VHQRDPATGSLSTT
-278 PFEVS
+278 PFEVP
-283 QDTEFDP
+283 QETEFDP

-308 ILNQGRGNG
+308 ILNHGRGNG
-317 HQILK
+317 HRLLK
-322 PETVALM
+322 PETIAAM
-329 SKNAMGPLRVNLLRT
+329 SQNAMGPLRVKLLRT
-344 QNPAA
+344 QNKAA

-354 FFTGIEKSWGLTFM
+354 FFTGVEKSWGLTFM
-368 INEQQAPTGRSAG
+368 INEQLAPTGRSVG

-401 AGVILMQVLPFVDP
+401 TGVILMQVLPFVDP
-415 HALGLFTA
+415 HALGLFTN
-423 YEKAVYE
+423 YEKAIYAACT
-430 QIG
+430 

>member
-1 MLRFYT
+1 M
-7 PGRPLRF
+7 
-14 GWPIGVVTVKIVPS
+14 ICS
-28 ILYVALSTMT
+28 I
-38 SQTDLSKLK
+38 DISKLK
-47 PTADSLLERAV
+47 PNADHLLQQAV
-58 QAGHIPGVVAA
+58 QAGHVPGVVAA
-69 ASSSQ
+69 ASSSE

-87 GQGVAMTPDTV
+87 GRGVAMTPDTV

-128 AKFLPELAD
+128 AKFLPELAG

-142 GWDSAGQLL
+142 GWDSSGQPL

-168 AGFTSDIWNA
+168 AGFTSDIWNV

-218 DWAGQVIAAVSGM
+218 DWVGQVVAAVSGM

-246 MDSTG
+246 MGSTG
-251 FRISPSMRARLAT
+251 FKISPSMRSRLAT
-264 VHQRDPLTGTLSTT
+264 VHQRDTLTGVLSPTS
-278 PFEVS
+278 FEVS

-298 AGDYLRFTRM
+298 ASDYLRFTRM

-317 HQILK
+317 HQLLK

-329 SKNAMGPLRVNLLRT
+329 SKNAMGPLRVSLLRT

-354 FFTGIEKSWGLTFM
+354 FFPGIEKSWGLTFM
-368 INEQQAPTGRSAG
+368 INEQQAPTGRSTG

-401 AGVILMQVLPFVDP
+401 AGVILMQLLPFVDP
-415 HALGLFTA
+415 RAIGLFTA
-423 YEKAVYE
+423 YEKAVYAASE
-430 QIG
+430 

>member
-1 MLRFYT
+1 M
-7 PGRPLRF
+7 
-14 GWPIGVVTVKIVPS
+14 ICS
-28 ILYVALSTMT
+28 I
-38 SQTDLSKLK
+38 DISKLK
-47 PTADSLLERAV
+47 PNADHLLQQAV
-58 QAGHIPGVVAA
+58 QAGHVPGVVAA
-69 ASSSQ
+69 ASSSE

-87 GQGVAMTPDTV
+87 GRGIAMTPDTV

-128 AKFLPELAD
+128 AKFLPELAG

-142 GWDSAGQLL
+142 GWDSSGQPL

-168 AGFTSDIWNA
+168 AGFTSDIWNV

-218 DWAGQVIAAVSGM
+218 DWVGQVVAAVSGM

-240 IAEPLG
+240 ITEPLG
-246 MDSTG
+246 MTSTG
-251 FRISPSMRARLAT
+251 FRISPNMRTRLAT
-264 VHQRDPLTGTLSTT
+264 VHQRDTVTGVLHTT
-278 PFEVS
+278 PFEVP

-317 HQILK
+317 HQLLK
-322 PETVALM
+322 PETVALL
-329 SKNAMGPLRVNLLRT
+329 SKNAMGPLRVCLLRT

-354 FFTGIEKSWGLTFM
+354 FFPGIEKSWGLTFM
-368 INEQQAPTGRSAG
+368 INEQQAPTGRSTG

-415 HALGLFTA
+415 QAIRLFTA
-423 YEKAVYE
+423 YEKAVYAASE
-430 QIG
+430 

>member
-1 MLRFYT
+1 M
-7 PGRPLRF
+7 
-14 GWPIGVVTVKIVPS
+14 ICS
-28 ILYVALSTMT
+28 I
-38 SQTDLSKLK
+38 DISKLK
-47 PTADSLLERAV
+47 PNADHLLQQAV
-58 QAGHIPGVVAA
+58 QAGHVPGVVAA
-69 ASSSQ
+69 ASSSE

-87 GQGVAMTPDTV
+87 GRGVAMTPDTV

-142 GWDSAGQLL
+142 GWDSSGQPL

-156 AQITLRQLLTHT
+156 TQITLRQLLTHT
-168 AGFTSDIWNA
+168 AGFTSDIWNM

-218 DWAGQVIAAVSGM
+218 DWVGQVVAAVSGM

-240 IAEPLG
+240 ITEPLG
-246 MDSTG
+246 MTSTG
-251 FRISPSMRARLAT
+251 FRISPSMRTRLAT
-264 VHQRDPLTGTLSTT
+264 VHQRDTVTGMLSTT
-278 PFEVS
+278 PFEVP

-317 HQILK
+317 HQLLK
-322 PETVALM
+322 PETIALM
-329 SKNAMGPLRVNLLRT
+329 SKNAMGPLRVSLLRT

-354 FFTGIEKSWGLTFM
+354 FFPGIEKSWGLTFM
-368 INEQQAPTGRSAG
+368 INEQQAPTGRSTG

-415 HALGLFTA
+415 QALGLFTA
-423 YEKAVYE
+423 YEKAVYAASE
-430 QIG
+430 

>member
-1 MLRFYT
+1 MNS
-7 PGRPLRF
+7 
-14 GWPIGVVTVKIVPS
+14 PI
-28 ILYVALSTMT
+28 
-38 SQTDLSKLK
+38 DLSKLK
-47 PTADSLLERAV
+47 SNADNLLQHAV
-58 QAGHIPGVVAA
+58 QVGRIPGVVAA
-69 ASSSQ
+69 ASTSQ
-74 GTVYEAAFGERAL
+74 GTIYEAAYGERAL
-87 GQGVAMTPDTV
+87 GRGVAMTPDTV

-137 VKLLT
+137 VKLLA
-142 GWDSAGQLL
+142 GWDTSGQPVM
-151 LQAPK
+151 QAPK
-156 AQITLRQLLTHT
+156 TQITLRQLLTHT
-168 AGFTSDIWNA
+168 AGFTSDIWNV

-218 DWAGQVIAAVSGM
+218 DWAGQIVAAVSGM

-246 MDSTG
+246 MSSTG
-251 FRISPSMRARLAT
+251 FKISPDMRARLAT
-264 VHQRDPLTGTLSTT
+264 VHQRDTLTEVLSTT

-317 HQILK
+317 NQILK

-329 SKNAMGPLRVNLLRT
+329 SKNAMGPLRVSLLRT

-354 FFTGIEKSWGLTFM
+354 FFPGIEKSWGLTFM
-368 INEQQAPTGRSAG
+368 INEQPAPTGRTAG

-423 YEKAVYE
+423 YEKAVYAASE
-430 QIG
+430 

>member
-1 MLRFYT
+1 MIC
-7 PGRPLRF
+7 
-14 GWPIGVVTVKIVPS
+14 PIDI
-28 ILYVALSTMT
+28 
-38 SQTDLSKLK
+38 SKLK
-47 PTADSLLERAV
+47 PTADTLLKQAV
-58 QAGHIPGVVAA
+58 QAGHVPGVVAA
-69 ASSSQ
+69 ASSSE
-74 GTVYEAAFGERAL
+74 GTLYEAAFGERAL

-142 GWDSAGQLL
+142 GWDSTGQPVVR
-151 LQAPK
+151 APQ

-168 AGFTSDIWNA
+168 AGFTSDIWNV

-218 DWAGQVIAAVSGM
+218 DWVGQVVAAVSGM

-240 IAEPLG
+240 ITEPLG
-246 MDSTG
+246 MTSTG
-251 FRISPSMRARLAT
+251 FRISPSMRMRLAT
-264 VHQRDPLTGTLSTT
+264 VHQRDSVTGTLSTT

-317 HQILK
+317 HQLLK
-322 PETVALM
+322 PETIALM
-329 SKNAMGPLRVNLLRT
+329 SKNAMGPLRVSLLRT

-354 FFTGIEKSWGLTFM
+354 FFPGIEKSWGLTFM
-368 INEQQAPTGRSAG
+368 INEQQAPTGRSTG

-415 HALGLFTA
+415 QALGLFTA
-423 YEKAVYE
+423 YEKAVYAASE
-430 QIG
+430 

>member
-1 MLRFYT
+1 M
-7 PGRPLRF
+7 
-14 GWPIGVVTVKIVPS
+14 ICS
-28 ILYVALSTMT
+28 I
-38 SQTDLSKLK
+38 DISKLK
-47 PTADSLLERAV
+47 PNADHLLQQAV
-58 QAGHIPGVVAA
+58 LAGHVPGVVAA
-69 ASSSQ
+69 ASSSE

-87 GQGVAMTPDTV
+87 GRGVAMTPDTV

-142 GWDSAGQLL
+142 GWDSSGQPL

-156 AQITLRQLLTHT
+156 AQMTLRQLLTHT
-168 AGFTSDIWNA
+168 AGFTSDIWNM

-218 DWAGQVIAAVSGM
+218 DWVGQVIAAVSGM

-240 IAEPLG
+240 ITEPLG
-246 MDSTG
+246 MTSTG
-251 FRISPSMRARLAT
+251 FRISPSMRTRLAT
-264 VHQRDPLTGTLSTT
+264 VHQRDTVTGMLSTT
-278 PFEVS
+278 PFEVP

-317 HQILK
+317 HQLLK

-329 SKNAMGPLRVNLLRT
+329 SKNAMGPLRVSLLRT

-354 FFTGIEKSWGLTFM
+354 FFPGIEKSWGLTFM
-368 INEQQAPTGRSAG
+368 INEQQAPTGRSTG

-401 AGVILMQVLPFVDP
+401 AGVILMQLLPFVDP
-415 HALGLFTA
+415 HAIGLFTA
-423 YEKAVYE
+423 YEKAVYAASE
-430 QIG
+430 

>member
-1 MLRFYT
+1 MNS
-7 PGRPLRF
+7 
-14 GWPIGVVTVKIVPS
+14 PI
-28 ILYVALSTMT
+28 
-38 SQTDLSKLK
+38 DLSKLK
-47 PTADSLLERAV
+47 SNADNLLQHAV
-58 QAGHIPGVVAA
+58 QAGHVPGVVAA
-69 ASSSQ
+69 ASTSQ
-74 GTVYEAAFGERAL
+74 GTIYEAAYGERAL
-87 GQGVAMTPDTV
+87 DRGVAMTPDTV

-106 PIVGAAAMQ
+106 PVVGAAAMQ

-142 GWDSAGQLL
+142 GWDTLGQPVM
-151 LQAPK
+151 QAPK
-156 AQITLRQLLTHT
+156 TQITLRQLLTHT
-168 AGFTSDIWNA
+168 AGFTSDIWNV

-218 DWAGQVIAAVSGM
+218 DWVGQVVAAVSGM

-240 IAEPLG
+240 IAEPLA
-246 MDSTG
+246 MSSTG
-251 FRISPSMRARLAT
+251 FKISPNMRARLAT
-264 VHQRDPLTGTLSTT
+264 VHQRDTLTGVLSPTT
-278 PFEVS
+278 FEVS

-308 ILNQGRGNG
+308 ILNHGRGNG
-317 HQILK
+317 NQILK

-329 SKNAMGPLRVNLLRT
+329 SRNAMGPLRVSLLRT

-349 SLDAE
+349 SRDAE
-354 FFTGIEKSWGLTFM
+354 FFPGIEKSWGLTFM

-415 HALGLFTA
+415 DALGLFTA
-423 YEKAVYE
+423 YEKAVYAASE
-430 QIG
+430 

>member
-1 MLRFYT
+1 MIC
-7 PGRPLRF
+7 
-14 GWPIGVVTVKIVPS
+14 PIDI
-28 ILYVALSTMT
+28 
-38 SQTDLSKLK
+38 SKLK
-47 PTADSLLERAV
+47 PAADTLLKQAV
-58 QAGHIPGVVAA
+58 QAGHVPGVVAA
-69 ASSSQ
+69 ASSSE
-74 GTVYEAAFGERAL
+74 GTIYEAAFGERAL

-128 AKFLPELAD
+128 AQFLPELAD

-142 GWDSAGQLL
+142 GWDSTGQPVVR
-151 LQAPK
+151 APQ

-168 AGFTSDIWNA
+168 AGFTSDIWNV

-218 DWAGQVIAAVSGM
+218 DWVGQVVAAVSGM

-240 IAEPLG
+240 ITEPLG
-246 MDSTG
+246 MTSTG
-251 FRISPSMRARLAT
+251 FRISPSMRMRLAT
-264 VHQRDPLTGTLSTT
+264 VHQRDTVTGTLSTT

-317 HQILK
+317 HQLLK
-322 PETVALM
+322 PETIALM
-329 SKNAMGPLRVNLLRT
+329 SKNAMGPLRVSLLHT

-354 FFTGIEKSWGLTFM
+354 FFPGIEKSWGLTFM
-368 INEQQAPTGRSAG
+368 INEQQAPTGRSTG

-415 HALGLFTA
+415 QALGLFTA
-423 YEKAVYE
+423 YEKSVYAASE
-430 QIG
+430 